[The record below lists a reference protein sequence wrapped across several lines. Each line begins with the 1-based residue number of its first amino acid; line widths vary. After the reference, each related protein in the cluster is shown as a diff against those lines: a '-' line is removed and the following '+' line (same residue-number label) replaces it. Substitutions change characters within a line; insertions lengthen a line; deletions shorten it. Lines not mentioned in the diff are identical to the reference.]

1 MRGGKPCLNTGAGR
15 EHHHAG
21 GSMSDEAIALGILLA
36 TLERIAVSL
45 EKIAAGQEAYAAYL
59 AWVKESHDAPDT
71 KPET

>member
-1 MRGGKPCLNTGAGR
+1 
-15 EHHHAG
+15 
-21 GSMSDEAIALGILLA
+21 MSDEAIALGILLA